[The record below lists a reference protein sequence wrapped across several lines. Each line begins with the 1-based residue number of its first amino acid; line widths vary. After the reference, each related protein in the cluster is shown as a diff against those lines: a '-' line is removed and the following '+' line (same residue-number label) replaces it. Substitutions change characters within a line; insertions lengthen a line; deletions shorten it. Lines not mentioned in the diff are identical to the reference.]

1 MKTLS
6 FYIKKAVELVFLAA
20 LCFCLGDSAA
30 RIGEQYPFVTVSA
43 SAEGN

>member
-6 FYIKKAVELVFLAA
+6 YYIKKIVELVFLAA

-30 RIGEQYPFVTVSA
+30 RIGERFPPPLTETGA
-43 SAEGN
+43 